1 MKMKIC
7 MLGSGALG
15 SVIGGA
21 LIEAGF
27 EVYLVRRS
35 PELVQIMNSE
45 GLKLREGGADRI
57 VKVRAVTDC
66 HGIGPVDLV
75 IVLVKAYDTR
85 EAMEHARPIIGDRTV
100 VLSLQN
106 GLGAEDIIAE
116 YVRKEQILGGRTYV
130 AGMPLGPG
138 HMIAGI
144 KGKLTV
150 MGELDGSITERVN
163 RIAGA
168 FNQAGME
175 TLVSEN
181 IVGLMWDKLLINVAT
196 GALSGITRLSFGG
209 LYQVK
214 EIRDCAIEAVA
225 EAMAVA
231 KASGVKLETIN
242 PEEAWLKAPAGLPGE
257 FKASILQSLEKG
269 ARTEI
274 DFINGSVV
282 RWGEKCGIP
291 TPVNKTLVAGVKGIE
306 YRMMHYAEKH
316 RVC

>member
-1 MKMKIC
+1 MKIC

-21 LIEAGF
+21 LTEAGF
-27 EVYLVRRS
+27 EVYLIRRS
-35 PELVQIMNSE
+35 PDHVQIMNSQ
-45 GLKLREGGADRI
+45 GLKLREGGSDRI

-66 HGIGPVDLV
+66 RDIGPVDLI

-85 EAMEHARPIIGDRTV
+85 EAIEQALPIIGDETV
-100 VLSLQN
+100 ILSLQN

-116 YVRKEQILGGRTYV
+116 RVGKEHILGGRTYV

-144 KGKLTV
+144 KGKRTV

-163 RIAGA
+163 RIAEA
-168 FNQAGME
+168 FNRAGME
-175 TLVSEN
+175 TIISGN
-181 IVGLMWDKLLINVAT
+181 IIGLMWDKLLINVAT
-196 GALSGITRLSFGG
+196 GALSGMTRLSFGG
-209 LYQVK
+209 LYQVQ

-231 KASGVKLETIN
+231 KASGVTLETVT

-269 ARTEI
+269 VRTEI

-282 RWGEKCGIP
+282 RWGEKCGVP

-306 YRMMHYAEKH
+306 YWMTHYAEKQNA
-316 RVC
+316 